1 MVCKKVYDDNKGIYI
16 YVDPWTGQE
25 DSLKEG
31 AGIFDALASVGQKI
45 FSSSVKE
52 ALETAGKQAL
62 ESGTKR
68 IGAEVGNF
76 AAYKITNVIKGKTQA
91 KPSDPR
97 GARVKDTT
105 PTKIKSPGEM
115 IIKELKKDDIDMRV
129 NKLLSGSGK
138 SLRAS
143 PESLRA
149 SPESNI
155 DMRVNKLLYK
165 K

>member
-1 MVCKKVYDDNKGIYI
+1 MVRKKVYDDNKGIYI
-16 YVDPWTGQE
+16 YVDRWT
-25 DSLKEG
+25 G

-76 AAYKITNVIKGKTQA
+76 AADKITNVIKAKTR
-91 KPSDPR
+91 P
-97 GARVKDTT
+97 KDTT

-138 SLRAS
+138 SPLRSRRAL